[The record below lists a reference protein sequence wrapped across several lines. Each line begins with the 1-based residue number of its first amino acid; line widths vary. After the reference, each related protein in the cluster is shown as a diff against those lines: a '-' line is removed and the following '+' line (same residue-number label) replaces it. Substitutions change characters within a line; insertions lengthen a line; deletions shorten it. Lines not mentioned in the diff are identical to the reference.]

1 MQQEGG
7 RDDAPAGRKAGRQ
20 RKSAQNVSNES
31 VTPSSNSLYPTEK
44 PAAFP
49 SLSAPPVA
57 TEDYPG
63 NGMRKRVELI
73 ESGNEEGLTKA
84 KTEVDALYNSSSDT
98 WYQLLRTRWVL
109 DESFASVSRI

>member
-1 MQQEGG
+1 M
-7 RDDAPAGRKAGRQ
+7 
-20 RKSAQNVSNES
+20 
-31 VTPSSNSLYPTEK
+31 YPTDK

-73 ESGNEEGLTKA
+73 ESGNEEGLIKV
-84 KTEVDALYNSSSDT
+84 KEEVDALYNTSSDA
-98 WYQLLRTRWVL
+98 WYKDLRTRWRA
-109 DESFASVSRI
+109 DESYTSVSRTSTNR